1 MSGKLTKY
9 NLNKQKELTN
19 NGEPHI
25 HDTFQ
30 IHDNPIGE
38 IRLCN
43 ECNFPVD
50 KNRDVVI
57 ENATAKLDHPY
68 NQRFYIQESF
78 KPKRFLFWN
87 YKSNIIKTVIPTGLC
102 DVCSLPVLAHE

>member
-1 MSGKLTKY
+1 MKYTKF

-30 IHDNPIGE
+30 IHNNPIGE
-38 IRLCN
+38 TTLCN

-50 KNRDVVI
+50 KEGDVVI

-68 NQRFYIQESF
+68 NQRFWVKTDYEIR
-78 KPKRFLFWN
+78 PFLYFFTRKVKVGEQN
-87 YKSNIIKTVIPTGLC
+87 IPTLLCNTCGL
-102 DVCSLPVLAHE
+102 PQENHYI